1 MLAAGLGYA
10 IGGFMVKRRL
20 AGVAPVGVAA
30 WVMVASTVLLLP
42 AAIGTAP
49 AEAPGLGPLAAV
61 VALGVVGTGI
71 AFAIFYDL
79 IATVGPARTFIVT
92 YLAPGF
98 AVVYGALLLD
108 EAITAAIV
116 GGLAL
121 ILAGSWLAAG
131 GGQRRAAARDGPA
144 AGPVPA
150 HLRADAGGSAL
161 GLIRAGQRR
170 RSGATS

>member
-1 MLAAGLGYA
+1 VLAAGLGYA
-10 IGGFMVKRRL
+10 IGGFMVKRRF

-42 AAIGTAP
+42 AAIATAP

-61 VALGVVGTGI
+61 FALGVVGTGI

-79 IATVGPARTFIVT
+79 MSTVGPARTFIVT

-98 AVVYGALLLD
+98 AVLYGALFLD

-131 GGQRRAAARDGPA
+131 SGQRRAAAHDGPA

-150 HLRADAGGSAL
+150 HTES
-161 GLIRAGQRR
+161 
-170 RSGATS
+170 